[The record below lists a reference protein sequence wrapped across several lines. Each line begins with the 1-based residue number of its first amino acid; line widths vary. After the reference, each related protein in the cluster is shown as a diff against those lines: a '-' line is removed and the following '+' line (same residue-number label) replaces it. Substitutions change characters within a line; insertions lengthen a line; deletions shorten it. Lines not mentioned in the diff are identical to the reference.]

1 MKTALMNKK
10 TNIRTQNKKES
21 NLKLINSAIKS
32 ISKRGINETT
42 MSNVSQGAGLSQ
54 GIVNFHF
61 KSKELLLI
69 ETLKY
74 ISNEYLDSFQQSIK
88 RAGNDP
94 RKKII
99 AIIKNDFSRNICNR
113 DKISVWFTFFSEVK
127 FKPVYLQICKERD
140 DYYIRIVKEIFEEL
154 IKNEK
159 NIKLSS
165 KQLTTS
171 LLALS
176 MGLWLDQLADPET
189 FKRKDAVDICI
200 NFVKSNFKKQFRDY

>member
-69 ETLKY
+69 ETLKF
-74 ISNEYLDSFQQSIK
+74 ISNEYLEAFEK
-88 RAGNDP
+88 KLRKAGDNPANKIAAIIDNDFD
-94 RKKII
+94 KKICNQEKI
-99 AIIKNDFSRNICNR
+99 A
-113 DKISVWFTFFSEVK
+113 VWYTFFSEVK
-127 FKPVYLQICKERD
+127 FKPV
-140 DYYIRIVKEIFEEL
+140 
-154 IKNEK
+154 
-159 NIKLSS
+159 
-165 KQLTTS
+165 
-171 LLALS
+171 
-176 MGLWLDQLADPET
+176 
-189 FKRKDAVDICI
+189 
-200 NFVKSNFKKQFRDY
+200 